1 MDKPVLVEVRD
12 HVATV
17 TLNKPG
23 SSNALDLELA
33 RELLIAALRCEDDP
47 AVRAVVLTGAGKHL
61 CFGGDLKGMSEQG
74 ERVTFT

>member
-47 AVRAVVLTGAGKHL
+47 AVRAVG
-61 CFGGDLKGMSEQG
+61 
-74 ERVTFT
+74 